1 MLREKHFKL
10 ALLTEALLQSPI
22 SRVFRLTLVDPHR
35 HLADLEDELERPID
49 RGQPRIIAAI
59 DRVDYPMATKLERP
73 APVGPTIVA
82 SLCIVAVERGMAPI
96 DEHSS
101 NRLKA
106 VVCKV
111 RMVFPRIDFCHGCAP
126 LADAIPLYGHF
137 IESVNQRQFCKP
149 ADRPSLAERGP
160 SQATLIA
167 QRDKLCSTTCHMAEP
182 SDIETFIAE
191 WRGTGGSELAN
202 TQSFINGLARLL
214 GVDPPR
220 GAKADDTAND
230 YVFERRVFQDNG
242 DGTSSFGRIDCYK
255 RGCFILEAKQGSE
268 ADRAAA
274 DKGEDDLD
282 IFGQTAKTRVAR
294 GTARRGTPGWAKAMV
309 QAKGQAE
316 RYAKAL
322 PIDHGWPPF
331 LLVADIGYC
340 IEVYADFTGTGKAY
354 AQFPD
359 RARYRI
365 MLEDLRDEDVRDRLR
380 AIWTDPK
387 SLDPTARAARVTRDI
402 ADLLATVARR
412 LEKRGYDAETT
423 SGFLMRV
430 LFTMFAEDSKLIPEG
445 SFTQLLKNQRAH
457 PEHLEHQLSALW
469 VAMDKGEFSP
479 ALGVPLRKFNGYLFK
494 ERTALPLDGEELEVL
509 IQAAEHVWTEVEP
522 AIFGTLLE
530 RALNPK
536 ERAKLG
542 AHYTPRAYVERLIGP
557 TIMEPLRADWDGVR
571 GAAATLIEEGK
582 ADEAKAFVEAFHS
595 RLAQTKVLDPACGTG
610 NFLYVAMARMK
621 ELEGE
626 VLDLLVEL
634 GDDQYVAEL
643 TGHTITPENFLG
655 IEINPRAA
663 AIAQLVLWIGYLQW
677 HFRVN
682 GADRTPPEPI
692 LRDVKTIEN
701 RDALIEWDKKLAELD
716 ENGDPVSRWDGETMK
731 VHPVT
736 GKKVPDETARV
747 EVFRYIKPRAAKWPK
762 ADFIVGNPPF
772 IGNKRMRK
780 RLGENYAKALRAA
793 WPKVPKSVDLVMYWW
808 DRCAELTQSGQLRAF
823 GLVSTNSIKQ
833 VTNRAVIEKWL
844 KTRPALKLS
853 FAIPDHPWMDDETTA
868 QVRISMTA
876 AAKTGRMGFL
886 ETIQSERKV
895 KGQPNVVELV
905 SQLGQIHSNLTIGAN
920 ITDCGPL
927 KSNDAV
933 SFMGVIPSGTGFRIS
948 AEELK
953 ECGHD
958 LSDLPSVVRTY
969 LVGNEL
975 TDNKAPGF
983 IVDYFGLNE
992 AQAREASPPLF
1003 QFVLNRVK
1011 DGRDARSG
1019 GTADSQQYAAEW
1031 WLFAKPRPG
1040 MRAALKGQSRY
1051 IATTETSKHR
1061 WFTFLSP
1068 TVLPD
1073 QKIRGVAIDDAF
1085 YLGVLSSRIHVV
1097 WSDAAGG
1104 RQGVGNDPVY
1114 NNTTCFEPFPFPADV
1129 SDVVKGKIRIEAEAF
1144 DALRKRVLESHEDLT
1159 LTKLYNVLEALREGR
1174 ALTDAERDMHDRGLV
1189 TLIRQHHDA
1198 IDALV
1203 AEAYGWPADLPD
1215 EEILTRLVALNKER
1229 AAEEA
1234 RGLIRWLRPE
1244 YQAPDYKAP
1253 VTQTL
1258 DLGET
1263 DGALPDNV
1271 IPWPGSLPEQVSAV
1285 QSILTAAATP
1295 LAPQDVARAFKGKR
1309 AATVRPVLDALAGIG
1324 MARRLN
1330 DGRYAA

>member
-1 MLREKHFKL
+1 L
-10 ALLTEALLQSPI
+10 S
-22 SRVFRLTLVDPHR
+22 
-35 HLADLEDELERPID
+35 
-49 RGQPRIIAAI
+49 AA
-59 DRVDYPMATKLERP
+59 T
-73 APVGPTIVA
+73 
-82 SLCIVAVERGMAPI
+82 
-96 DEHSS
+96 
-101 NRLKA
+101 
-106 VVCKV
+106 
-111 RMVFPRIDFCHGCAP
+111 
-126 LADAIPLYGHF
+126 
-137 IESVNQRQFCKP
+137 
-149 ADRPSLAERGP
+149 
-160 SQATLIA
+160 
-167 QRDKLCSTTCHMAEP
+167 
-182 SDIETFIAE
+182 
-191 WRGTGGSELAN
+191 
-202 TQSFINGLARLL
+202 
-214 GVDPPR
+214 
-220 GAKADDTAND
+220 
-230 YVFERRVFQDNG
+230 
-242 DGTSSFGRIDCYK
+242 
-255 RGCFILEAKQGSE
+255 
-268 ADRAAA
+268 
-274 DKGEDDLD
+274 
-282 IFGQTAKTRVAR
+282 
-294 GTARRGTPGWAKAMV
+294 RRGTPGWAKAMV

-365 MLEDLRDEDVRDRLR
+365 MLEDLRDDDVRDRLR

-469 VAMDKGEFSP
+469 AAMDKGEFSP

-494 ERTALPLDGEELEVL
+494 ERTALPLDAEELEVL

-595 RLAQTKVLDPACGTG
+595 RLAQTRVLDPACGTG

-701 RDALIEWDKKLAELD
+701 RDALIEWDEKVAELD
-716 ENGDPVSRWDGETMK
+716 EAGNPVTRWDGETMK
-731 VHPVT
+731 EHPVT

-747 EVFRYIKPRAAKWPK
+747 EVFRYVKPRAAKWPK

-772 IGNKRMRK
+772 IGGKDVRD
-780 RLGENYAKALRAA
+780 RLGDGYFKALFATTD
-793 WPKVPKSVDLVMYWW
+793 VPESADFVMHWW
-808 DRCAELTQSGQLRAF
+808 DKAATAVRRAGTRRF
-823 GLVSTNSIKQ
+823 GFVTTNSITQ
-833 VTNRAVIEKWL
+833 VFSRRVIAKHL
-844 KTRPALKLS
+844 DAKDRVSLL
-853 FAIPDHPWMDDETTA
+853 FAIPNHPWVDEKDGA
-868 QVRISMTA
+868 AVRIAMTVATKGKA
-876 AAKTGRMGFL
+876 AGKHLSVTDESGAPGHIAFAEQAGAISSDLR
-886 ETIQSERKV
+886 
-895 KGQPNVVELV
+895 
-905 SQLGQIHSNLTIGAN
+905 IGADV
-920 ITDCGPL
+920 TGTVSL
-927 KSNDAV
+927 KAN
-933 SFMGVIPSGTGFRIS
+933 
-948 AEELK
+948 EEL
-953 ECGHD
+953 CSRGVALHG
-958 LSDLPSVVRTY
+958 R
-969 LVGNEL
+969 
-975 TDNKAPGF
+975 GF
-983 IVDYFGLNE
+983 IVTREE
-992 AQAREASPPLF
+992 AVELGYGSHPGASAAIKEYR
-1003 QFVLNRVK
+1003 N
-1011 DGRDARSG
+1011 GRDLASRPRDVMVIDVDGWSEDDVR
-1019 GTADSQQYAAEW
+1019 TKAPAVYQHLFVNVKPERDANNEKSRRELW
-1031 WLFAKPRPG
+1031 WMFGRRNSDLRESI
-1040 MRAALKGQSRY
+1040 KGLARY
-1051 IATTETSKHR
+1051 IATIETAKHR
-1061 WFTFLSP
+1061 VFQFLPMSI
-1068 TVLPD
+1068 LPD
-1073 QKIRGVAIDDAF
+1073 NMLVCVALDDA
-1085 YLGVLSSRIHVV
+1085 YALGVLSSRFHVP
-1097 WSDAAGG
+1097 WALASGA
-1104 RQGVGNDPVY
+1104 RLGVGDDPRY
-1114 NNTTCFEPFPFPADV
+1114 SKSRCFDPFPFPADV
-1129 SDVVKGKIRIEAEAF
+1129 AEPLKDKIRAEAEAL

-1189 TLIRQHHDA
+1189 TLIRQHHDT

-1203 AEAYGWPADLPD
+1203 AQAYGWPADLSD
-1215 EEILTRLVALNKER
+1215 EDILTRLVALNKER

-1234 RGLIRWLRPE
+1234 QGMIRWLRPE

-1263 DGALPDNV
+1263 AAALPDNV

-1309 AATVRPVLDALAGIG
+1309 AATVSPVLDALAGIG
-1324 MARRLN
+1324 MARRLK

>member
-1 MLREKHFKL
+1 MLRQMLE
-10 ALLTEALLQSPI
+10 
-22 SRVFRLTLVDPHR
+22 VD
-35 HLADLEDELERPID
+35 
-49 RGQPRIIAAI
+49 Q
-59 DRVDYPMATKLERP
+59 
-73 APVGPTIVA
+73 
-82 SLCIVAVERGMAPI
+82 
-96 DEHSS
+96 
-101 NRLKA
+101 
-106 VVCKV
+106 
-111 RMVFPRIDFCHGCAP
+111 
-126 LADAIPLYGHF
+126 
-137 IESVNQRQFCKP
+137 IES
-149 ADRPSLAERGP
+149 
-160 SQATLIA
+160 
-167 QRDKLCSTTCHMAEP
+167 
-182 SDIETFIAE
+182 FIAE

-242 DGTSSFGRIDCYK
+242 DGTTSFGRIDCYK

-469 VAMDKGEFSP
+469 AAMDKGEFSP
-479 ALGVPLRKFNGYLFK
+479 ALGMPLRKFNGYLFK
-494 ERTALPLDGEELEVL
+494 ERTALPLDAEELEVL

-682 GADRTPPEPI
+682 GADRIPPEPI

-701 RDALIEWDKKLAELD
+701 RDALIEWDEKVAELD
-716 ENGDPVSRWDGETMK
+716 EAGNPVTRWDGETMK
-731 VHPVT
+731 EHPVT
-736 GKKVPDETARV
+736 GKKVPDETAQV
-747 EVFRYIKPRAAKWPK
+747 EVYRYLKPRAAKWPK

-772 IGNKRMRK
+772 IGNKRMRE
-780 RLGENYAKALRAA
+780 RLGDAYVNAVR
-793 WPKVPKSVDLVMYWW
+793 SVYKEIPAGADFVMYWW
-808 DRCAELTQSGQLRAF
+808 HLAAKRAAQKELNSF
-823 GLVSTNSIKQ
+823 GLITTNSIAHSS
-833 VTNRAVIEKWL
+833 NRTIVKAAQGNRKPIHI
-844 KTRPALKLS
+844 R
-853 FAIPDHPWMDDETTA
+853 FAIPDHPWRDVETDA
-868 QVRISMTA
+868 AVRVALTVASPG
-876 AAKTGRMGFL
+876 KGPGLFL
-886 ETIQSERKV
+886 QIASENPDPA
-895 KGQPNVVELV
+895 GNLV
-905 SQLGQIHSNLTIGAN
+905 TFDAHYGHVLADLRVGPDVASSS
-920 ITDCGPL
+920 PL
-927 KSNDAV
+927 KSNV
-933 SFMGVIPSGTGFRIS
+933 GLSFMGIIPLGSGFRLS
-948 AEELK
+948 KVEAEAL
-953 ECGHD
+953 GA
-958 LSDLPSVVRTY
+958 
-969 LVGNEL
+969 VGENFSSIIRPYRNGRSI
-975 TDNKAPGF
+975 TDNQPSSMV
-983 IVDYFGLNE
+983 IDTFGLDE
-992 AQAREASPPLF
+992 ATLRTRYPAIYQHLLSTVKPERTGAAS
-1003 QFVLNRVK
+1003 
-1011 DGRDARSG
+1011 RSS
-1019 GTADSQQYAAEW
+1019 TADAQQYSLNW
-1031 WLFAKPRPG
+1031 WLHAKPRPE
-1040 MRAALKGQSRY
+1040 MRKALADLQSF
-1051 IATTETSKHR
+1051 IVTPETAKHR
-1061 WFTFLSP
+1061 IFTLIAAE
-1068 TVLPD
+1068 TLPD
-1073 QKIRGVAIDDAF
+1073 QKLRVVAHDDPF
-1085 YLGVLSSRIHVV
+1085 LLGVLSSRVHTT
-1097 WSDAAGG
+1097 WALTAGSTLED
-1104 RQGVGNDPVY
+1104 RPTWTNS
-1114 NNTTCFEPFPFPADV
+1114 TCFDPFPFPADFPEPLK
-1129 SDVVKGKIRIEAEAF
+1129 DKIRIEAEAL
-1144 DALRKRVLESHEDLT
+1144 DALRKRVLESHQDLT
-1159 LTKLYNVLEALREGR
+1159 LTKLYNVLEALRDDR

-1203 AEAYGWPADLPD
+1203 SEAYGWPADLSD

-1229 AAEEA
+1229 AAEES

-1244 YQAPDYKAP
+1244 YQAPDYEAP

-1263 DGALPDNV
+1263 AAALPDNV
-1271 IPWPGSLPEQVSAV
+1271 VPWPGSLPEQVSAV

-1324 MARRLN
+1324 MARRLK